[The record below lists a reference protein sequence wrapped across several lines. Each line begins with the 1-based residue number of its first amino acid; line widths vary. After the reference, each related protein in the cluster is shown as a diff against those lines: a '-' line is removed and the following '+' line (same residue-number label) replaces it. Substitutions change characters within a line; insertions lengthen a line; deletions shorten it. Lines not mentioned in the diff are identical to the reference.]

1 MQIGSVTGGFQPLG
15 LTAKQQVELP
25 QQLSKDGDAA
35 ATIKPETR
43 KAVSGVKEAEE
54 KEQAKSKTDQQ
65 QVFSQSDLADAI
77 KKLNETVKL
86 YKGDLQFSVDDDTQM
101 QVVKVVDKSSKEVIR
116 QIPSPEVIRIAKAI
130 EDFRSILLH
139 DEA

>member
-1 MQIGSVTGGFQPLG
+1 MQIGSVTGAFQPLG
-15 LTAKQQVELP
+15 LTARQQAELP
-25 QQLSKDGDAA
+25 QQLSKDGDSA
-35 ATIKPETR
+35 ATIKPETL
-43 KAVSGVKEAEE
+43 KAVSGVKEAQE
-54 KEQAKSKTDQQ
+54 KEQAKGKADQQ
-65 QVFSQSDLADAI
+65 AFSQSDLADAI

-86 YKGDLQFSVDDDTQM
+86 YKGDLQFTVDDDTQM
-101 QVVKVVDKSSKEVIR
+101 QIVKVVDKSSKEVIR

>member
-25 QQLSKDGDAA
+25 QQLSKDGEAA
-35 ATIKPETR
+35 GTIKPETL
-43 KAVSGVKEAEE
+43 KAVSGVKEAEA
-54 KEQAKSKTDQQ
+54 KEQAKSKADQ

-77 KKLNETVKL
+77 KKLNDTVKL
-86 YKGDLQFSVDDDTQM
+86 YKGDLQFTVDDDTQM
-101 QVVKVVDKSSKEVIR
+101 QIVKVVDKSSKEVIR

>member
-1 MQIGSVTGGFQPLG
+1 MQIGSVTGAFQPL

-25 QQLSKDGDAA
+25 QQLSKDGDTAA
-35 ATIKPETR
+35 IVKPETL
-43 KAVSGVKEAEE
+43 KAVSGAKEAEE
-54 KEQAKSKTDQQ
+54 KEQAKNKTDQ

-77 KKLNETVKL
+77 KKLNDTVKL
-86 YKGDLQFSVDDDTQM
+86 YKGDLQFTVDDDTQM
-101 QVVKVVDKSSKEVIR
+101 QIVKVVDKSSKEVIR

>member
-1 MQIGSVTGGFQPLG
+1 MQIGSVTGAFQPLS

-25 QQLSKDGDAA
+25 QQLSKDGDTA
-35 ATIKPETR
+35 ATVKPETL
-43 KAVSGVKEAEE
+43 KAVSGVKEAQE
-54 KEQAKSKTDQQ
+54 KEQAKGKADQQ
-65 QVFSQSDLADAI
+65 AFSQSDLADAI

-86 YKGDLQFSVDDDTQM
+86 YKGDLQFTVDDDTHM
-101 QVVKVVDKSSKEVIR
+101 QIVKVVDKSSKEVIR

>member
-1 MQIGSVTGGFQPLG
+1 MQIGSTTGVLPPLG
-15 LTAKQQVELP
+15 MTAKQQVELP
-25 QQLSKDGDAA
+25 QQLSKDGEVA
-35 ATIKPETR
+35 ATAKPETQ
-43 KAVSGVKEAEE
+43 KAVTGVKETDA
-54 KEQAKSKTDQQ
+54 KEQAKSKIDQKA
-65 QVFSQSDLADAI
+65 FSQSDLADAI

-86 YKGDLQFSVDDDTQM
+86 YKGDLQFTVDDDTQM

-130 EDFRSILLH
+130 EDFRSILLQ

>member
-1 MQIGSVTGGFQPLG
+1 MQIGSAAGAFQPLG

-25 QQLSKDGDAA
+25 QQLSKDGDTAA
-35 ATIKPETR
+35 IVKPETL
-43 KAVSGVKEAEE
+43 KAVSGAKEAEE
-54 KEQAKSKTDQQ
+54 KGQAKNKTDQ

-77 KKLNETVKL
+77 KKLNDTVKL
-86 YKGDLQFSVDDDTQM
+86 YKGDLQFTVDDDTQM
-101 QVVKVVDKSSKEVIR
+101 QIVKVVDKSSKEVIR

>member
-1 MQIGSVTGGFQPLG
+1 MQIGSVTGAFQPLG
-15 LTAKQQVELP
+15 LTARQQAELP
-25 QQLSKDGDAA
+25 QQLSKDGDTA
-35 ATIKPETR
+35 ATVKPETL
-43 KAVSGVKEAEE
+43 KAVSGVKEAQE
-54 KEQAKSKTDQQ
+54 KEQAKGKADQQ
-65 QVFSQSDLADAI
+65 AFSQSDLADAI

-86 YKGDLQFSVDDDTQM
+86 YKGDLQFTVDDDTQM
-101 QVVKVVDKSSKEVIR
+101 QIVKVVDKSSKEVIR

>member
-15 LTAKQQVELP
+15 LTPKQQVELP
-25 QQLSKDGDAA
+25 QQLSSDGDVA
-35 ATIKPETR
+35 ATVKPETL
-43 KAVSGVKEAEE
+43 KAVSGVKEAEA
-54 KEQAKSKTDQQ
+54 KEQAKGKTDQQ
-65 QVFSQSDLADAI
+65 AFSQSELADAI
-77 KKLNETVKL
+77 KKLNDTVKL

-101 QVVKVVDKSSKEVIR
+101 QIVKVVDKSSKEVIR

>member
-1 MQIGSVTGGFQPLG
+1 MQIGSVTGAFQPLG
-15 LTAKQQVELP
+15 LTARQQAELP
-25 QQLSKDGDAA
+25 QQLSKDGDSAA
-35 ATIKPETR
+35 PNKPETL
-43 KAVSGVKEAEE
+43 KAVSGVKEAQE
-54 KEQAKSKTDQQ
+54 KEQAKGKADQQ
-65 QVFSQSDLADAI
+65 AFSQSDLADAI

-86 YKGDLQFSVDDDTQM
+86 YKGDLQFTVDDDTQM
-101 QVVKVVDKSSKEVIR
+101 QIVKVVDKSSKEVIR

>member
-1 MQIGSVTGGFQPLG
+1 MQIGSVTGGFQLLG

-25 QQLSKDGDAA
+25 QQLSSDGEVA
-35 ATIKPETR
+35 ATVAPETL
-43 KAVSGVKEAEE
+43 KAVSGVKETEA
-54 KEQAKSKTDQQ
+54 KEQAKSKADQQ
-65 QVFSQSDLADAI
+65 AFSQSDLADAI
-77 KKLNETVKL
+77 KKLNDTVKL

-101 QVVKVVDKSSKEVIR
+101 QIVKVVDRSSKEVIR

>member
-1 MQIGSVTGGFQPLG
+1 MQIGSVTGVMPPIG

-25 QQLSKDGDAA
+25 QQLSKDGDTA
-35 ATIKPETR
+35 ATIKPETL
-43 KAVSGVKEAEE
+43 KAVSGVKEAQE
-54 KEQAKSKTDQQ
+54 KEQAKGKTDQQ
-65 QVFSQSDLADAI
+65 AFSQSDLADAI

-86 YKGDLQFSVDDDTQM
+86 YKGDLQFTVDDDTQM
-101 QVVKVVDKSSKEVIR
+101 QIVKVVDKSSKEVIR
-116 QIPSPEVIRIAKAI
+116 QIPSPEVVRIAKAI

>member
-1 MQIGSVTGGFQPLG
+1 MQIGSVTGAFQPLG
-15 LTAKQQVELP
+15 LTARQQAELP
-25 QQLSKDGDAA
+25 QQLSKDGDSA
-35 ATIKPETR
+35 ATIKPETL
-43 KAVSGVKEAEE
+43 KAVSGVKEAQE
-54 KEQAKSKTDQQ
+54 KEQDKGKADQQ
-65 QVFSQSDLADAI
+65 AFSQSDLADAI

-86 YKGDLQFSVDDDTQM
+86 YKGDLQFTVDDDTQM
-101 QVVKVVDKSSKEVIR
+101 QIVKVVDKSSKEVIR

>member
-1 MQIGSVTGGFQPLG
+1 MQIGSVTGAFQPLG

-25 QQLSKDGDAA
+25 QQLSKDGDTAA
-35 ATIKPETR
+35 IVKPETL
-43 KAVSGVKEAEE
+43 KAVSGAKEAEE
-54 KEQAKSKTDQQ
+54 KEQAKNKTDQ

-77 KKLNETVKL
+77 KKLNDTVKL
-86 YKGDLQFSVDDDTQM
+86 YKGDLQFTVDDDTQM
-101 QVVKVVDKSSKEVIR
+101 QIVKVVDKSSKEVIR

>member
-1 MQIGSVTGGFQPLG
+1 MQIGSVTGAFQPLG

-25 QQLSKDGDAA
+25 QQLSKDGDTA
-35 ATIKPETR
+35 ATVKPETL
-43 KAVSGVKEAEE
+43 KAVSGVKEAQE
-54 KEQAKSKTDQQ
+54 KEQAKGKADQQ
-65 QVFSQSDLADAI
+65 AFSQSDLADAI

-86 YKGDLQFSVDDDTQM
+86 YKGDLQFTVDDDTQM
-101 QVVKVVDKSSKEVIR
+101 QIVKVVDKSSKEVIR

>member
-1 MQIGSVTGGFQPLG
+1 MQIGSVTGAFQPLG
-15 LTAKQQVELP
+15 LTARQQAELP
-25 QQLSKDGDAA
+25 QQLSKDGDSA
-35 ATIKPETR
+35 ATIKPETL
-43 KAVSGVKEAEE
+43 KAVSGVKEAQE
-54 KEQAKSKTDQQ
+54 KEQAKGKTDQQ
-65 QVFSQSDLADAI
+65 AFSQSDLADAI

-86 YKGDLQFSVDDDTQM
+86 YKGDLQFTVDDDTQM
-101 QVVKVVDKSSKEVIR
+101 QIVKVVDKSSKEVIR

>member
-1 MQIGSVTGGFQPLG
+1 MQIGSVTGGFQSLG

-25 QQLSKDGDAA
+25 QQLSKDGEAA
-35 ATIKPETR
+35 ATVKPETL
-43 KAVSGVKEAEE
+43 KAVSGVKEAEA
-54 KEQAKSKTDQQ
+54 KEQAKSKADQQ
-65 QVFSQSDLADAI
+65 AFSQSDLADAV
-77 KKLNETVKL
+77 KKLNDTVKL
-86 YKGDLQFSVDDDTQM
+86 YKGDLQFTVDDDTQM
-101 QVVKVVDKSSKEVIR
+101 QIVKVVDKSSKEVIR

>member
-1 MQIGSVTGGFQPLG
+1 VVSPLW
-15 LTAKQQVELP
+15 TALCCRGE
-25 QQLSKDGDAA
+25 SDTAA
-35 ATIKPETR
+35 IVKPETL

-54 KEQAKSKTDQQ
+54 KEQAKSKIDQ

-77 KKLNETVKL
+77 KKLNDTVKL
-86 YKGDLQFSVDDDTQM
+86 YKGDLQFTVDDDTQM